1 MTLYF
6 FVQQIVLWSLN
17 ENSTG
22 TSLTLNFN
30 KSKFRISSS
39 IFSCYHGFIGL
50 KSLKLQCV
58 TQLKHNSEILSSKFA
73 KTANLCNL
81 WKIYFTTQLAET
93 GLTSYVAVMFYLLI
107 QSLYK

>member
-1 MTLYF
+1 M
-6 FVQQIVLWSLN
+6 
-17 ENSTG
+17 
-22 TSLTLNFN
+22 
-30 KSKFRISSS
+30 
-39 IFSCYHGFIGL
+39 
-50 KSLKLQCV
+50 
-58 TQLKHNSEILSSKFA
+58 QLKHNSEILSSKFA